1 MPAIVNYPL
10 FIRTTLT
17 NFFFFAG
24 LNCFLLLPL
33 YIQGLGG
40 SEIEIGVVM
49 GLYSAAGIVC
59 QPLVG
64 AWVDAFGRRPFM
76 RFGTATVVV
85 TELVA
90 LVSDSVG
97 VFGVLRLLQGI
108 GYSAFFV
115 SNYTMAI
122 DLVPVERRGWALG
135 IYGVAGLTSTALAPL
150 AGEWMVSRYGF
161 RGLFVLAALLTS
173 VAVALVWRIPE
184 RRAHIDA
191 APGRLPALQG
201 SLDLVVQRPMLIAL
215 VFGLGSGALFTFMP
229 TFAESLG
236 VSSLALFYTAYAGAA
251 MLVRVTSG
259 GLIDSRGRCAVIVPS
274 MLIQGLAT
282 GILAALGL
290 QLARGHQ
297 LPVLPFL
304 FLGGFLA
311 GGAHGFLYPG
321 LAALVTD
328 ATTAARRGAVVGLF
342 SAAVLSGNA
351 LGAIVFGYLA
361 ARLGYGLMWTALS
374 VILLMGF
381 ALSVKLEEAR
391 QYVRNE
397 VASS

>member
-122 DLVPVERRGWALG
+122 DLVPVERRG
-135 IYGVAGLTSTALAPL
+135 TSTALAPL
-150 AGEWMVSRYGF
+150 AGEWTVSRYGF
-161 RGLFVLAALLTS
+161 RGLFVLAALLTT

-184 RRAHIDA
+184 GRAHIDA
-191 APGRLPALQG
+191 APGRLPALKG

-251 MLVRVTSG
+251 MLVRVRSG

-274 MLIQGLAT
+274 MLIQALAT

-328 ATTAARRGAVVGLF
+328 ATTARRRGAVVGLF

-351 LGAIVFGYLA
+351 LGAFVFGYLA
-361 ARLGYGLMWTALS
+361 ARLGYGLMWTVLS
-374 VILLMGF
+374 LILLMGF

-391 QYVRNE
+391 QVVRNE

>member
-150 AGEWMVSRYGF
+150 AGEWTVSRYGF

-328 ATTAARRGAVVGLF
+328 ATTARRRGAVVGLF

-351 LGAIVFGYLA
+351 LGAFVFGYLA

-374 VILLMGF
+374 LILLMGF

>member
-1 MPAIVNYPL
+1 MPVIANYPL
-10 FIRTTLT
+10 FIRTTFT

-33 YIQGLGG
+33 YIQSLGG

-85 TELVA
+85 TELVS
-90 LVSDSVG
+90 LVSGSVG
-97 VFGVLRLLQGI
+97 LFGVLRLLQGI

-150 AGEWMVSRYGF
+150 AGEWMVSHFGF
-161 RGLFVLAALLTS
+161 RGLFALSALLTS
-173 VAVALVWRIPE
+173 VAVGLVWRIPE
-184 RRAHIDA
+184 RRRHIDA
-191 APGRLPALQG
+191 APGRIPTMHG
-201 SLDLVVQRPMLIAL
+201 SLDLVFQRHMLIAFI
-215 VFGLGSGALFTFMP
+215 FGLGSGALFTFMP

-290 QLARGHQ
+290 QLAHGNQ

-304 FLGGFLA
+304 FLGGLLA
-311 GGAHGFLYPG
+311 GAAHGFLYPG

-328 ATTAARRGAVVGLF
+328 TTAPARRGTVVGLF
-342 SAAVLSGNA
+342 SAAVLGGNA
-351 LGAIVFGYLA
+351 LGAVVFGYLA
-361 ARLGYGLMWTALS
+361 ARLGYGTMWTALS
-374 VILLMGF
+374 LILVAGF
-381 ALSVKLEEAR
+381 ALSVKLEEVPHR
-391 QYVRNE
+391 LRNE

>member
-1 MPAIVNYPL
+1 VPVIVNYPL

-122 DLVPVERRGWALG
+122 DLVPIERRGWALG

-150 AGEWMVSRYGF
+150 AGEWMVARYGF

-184 RRAHIDA
+184 RRPRIDA

-201 SLDLVVQRPMLIAL
+201 SVDLVVQWPMLIAL

-274 MLIQGLAT
+274 MLVQGLAV

-328 ATTAARRGAVVGLF
+328 ATTPARRGAVVGWF

-351 LGAIVFGYLA
+351 LGAFVFGYLA

-374 VILLMGF
+374 LILLTGF

-391 QYVRNE
+391 LYVRNE

>member
-1 MPAIVNYPL
+1 VPVIVNYPL

-328 ATTAARRGAVVGLF
+328 ATTARRRGAVVGLF

-351 LGAIVFGYLA
+351 LGAFVFGYLA
-361 ARLGYGLMWTALS
+361 ARLGYGLMWTVLS
-374 VILLMGF
+374 LILLMGF

>member
-1 MPAIVNYPL
+1 VPAIVNYSL

-24 LNCFLLLPL
+24 MNCFLLLPL

-40 SEIEIGVVM
+40 GAIEIGVVM
-49 GLYSAAGIVC
+49 GLYSAAGILC

-76 RFGTATVVV
+76 RFGTGIVVL
-85 TELVA
+85 TELMA
-90 LVSDSVG
+90 LGSSSVG
-97 VFGVLRLLQGI
+97 VLAVVRLLQGI

-135 IYGVAGLTSTALAPL
+135 IYGVAGLTSTAVAPL
-150 AGEWMVSRYGF
+150 AGEWTISRFGF

-173 VAVALVWRIPE
+173 VAVGLVWRIPE
-184 RRAHIDA
+184 GRGRIDA
-191 APGRLPALQG
+191 APGRFPTLNGGLAL
-201 SLDLVVQRPMLIAL
+201 LIQRPMLIAL

-251 MLVRVTSG
+251 MLVRLTSG
-259 GLIDSRGRCAVIVPS
+259 GLIDSRGRCAVIIPS
-274 MLIQGLAT
+274 LLIQGLAT

-328 ATTAARRGAVVGLF
+328 AAAPARRGAVVGFF

-351 LGAIVFGYLA
+351 LGAFVFGYLA
-361 ARLGYGLMWTALS
+361 AWLGYGIMWSALS
-374 VILLMGF
+374 AILLAGF
-381 ALSVKLEEAR
+381 VLSVRLEEAPLLL
-391 QYVRNE
+391 RNE

>member
-1 MPAIVNYPL
+1 MPVIVDYPL
-10 FIRTTLT
+10 FIRVTLT

-49 GLYSAAGIVC
+49 GLYSVAGIVC

-97 VFGVLRLLQGI
+97 VFGVLRLLQGV

-150 AGEWMVSRYGF
+150 AGEWTVSRYGF

-184 RRAHIDA
+184 RRRHIDA
-191 APGRLPALQG
+191 APGRLPALRG
-201 SLDLVVQRPMLIAL
+201 SVDLVVRRPMLIAL
-215 VFGLGSGALFTFMP
+215 VFGLGSGALFTFVP

-374 VILLMGF
+374 LILLMGF

-391 QYVRNE
+391 QYLRNE

>member
-311 GGAHGFLYPG
+311 GGAPGFLYPG

-328 ATTAARRGAVVGLF
+328 ATTARRRGAVVGLF

-351 LGAIVFGYLA
+351 LGAFVFGYLA
-361 ARLGYGLMWTALS
+361 ARLGYGLMWTVLS
-374 VILLMGF
+374 LILLMGF

>member
-1 MPAIVNYPL
+1 MPVIVNYPL

-328 ATTAARRGAVVGLF
+328 ATTARRRGAVVGLF

-351 LGAIVFGYLA
+351 LGAFVFGYLA

-374 VILLMGF
+374 LILLMGF

>member
-1 MPAIVNYPL
+1 MPVIVNYPL

-251 MLVRVTSG
+251 MLVR
-259 GLIDSRGRCAVIVPS
+259 CAVIVPS

-351 LGAIVFGYLA
+351 LGAFVFGYLA

-374 VILLMGF
+374 LILLMGF

-391 QYVRNE
+391 QYLRNE